1 MSALICYGLL
11 AYLLV
16 PKMPSRFW
24 KWIVVLSAL
33 ALMLFVGISRVFE
46 GSHYLSDVIGGYA
59 LGLAWASLVY
69 TLLENLL
76 RNGSRNVKDV
86 KER

>member
-24 KWIVVLSAL
+24 KWIVILSAL
-33 ALMLFVGISRVFE
+33 FLILFVGVSRVIE
-46 GSHYLSDVIGGYA
+46 GSHYFSDVLGGYA

-69 TLLENLL
+69 TLLENLF
-76 RNGSRNVKDV
+76 RNGSKNVKDIE
-86 KER
+86 ER